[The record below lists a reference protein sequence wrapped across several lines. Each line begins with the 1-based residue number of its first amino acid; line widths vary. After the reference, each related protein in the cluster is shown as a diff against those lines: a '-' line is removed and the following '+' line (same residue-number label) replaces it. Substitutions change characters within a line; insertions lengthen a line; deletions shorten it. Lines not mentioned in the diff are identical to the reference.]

1 MNNARQRKQSKEIAR
16 LKKIIAELKREI
28 EEIKQYLT
36 R

>member
-1 MNNARQRKQSKEIAR
+1 MNHDLQRKQNKEIAR

>member
-1 MNNARQRKQSKEIAR
+1 MNNERQRKQSKEIAR

>member
-1 MNNARQRKQSKEIAR
+1 MNHGRQRKQSKEIAR